1 MIAAG
6 FVWSLTALG
15 NADVN
20 PEYSIGRVAAW
31 LIFPALLYLI
41 LVYPDGRLPAGPE
54 RGLYAA
60 SVVLV
65 TVSFVASALF
75 VEAYPVGTPW
85 ADCTTDC
92 PPNAFMILDAEPRFM
107 DVLRQVREVIA
118 VILMIAIVSSLIRR
132 LRGAQRQRRRQ
143 MAPVTVAG
151 IVSCV
156 TLAAYVAV
164 RRAAPDSAAV
174 TTLGIV
180 WSLTIPAIA
189 GAFFAGLVA
198 RRVEAGRM
206 LERLS
211 VALGCEPGA
220 TQLRAELATVL
231 DDPGIEVLVPDGIP
245 GRWRTTEGAI
255 VFAAEATENG
265 RAVTPIADGPS
276 PLALLVHD
284 RALRDD
290 EELLHAVQALMLSWL
305 RHAQVRRTLAGSLR
319 QLEDSRTRLVRA
331 ADQERSRIER
341 DLHDGAQQRLIMLR
355 IKLSLAEE
363 LLETDPAAGRKAVGD
378 LGGEIEHALAEVRAI
393 AHGVYPSVL
402 SDRGLEDALR
412 GSVAGSVLPVHLI
425 THRVSRQPP
434 EIETGDLL
442 RVHRSAAER
451 AEACARGDRGLG
463 HRASGRSP
471 GARGPRRRAGI
482 RPTPAA
488 RRSAQHGGPDRGHR
502 RAPADRFLAGA
513 RHAGDRHGAV
523 ALSGPSA
530 VEIPARA
537 RVGTTRGGVRASLPP
552 LRHGGRV
559 FSCATREDA
568 MVAVHADPDVALEP
582 PAWHALPG
590 CRCAP
595 RPSRQSAGRSDE
607 PRRPRSAA
615 PNSGR
620 MHRRRPR
627 ASRAAGRSR
636 VSSWSR
642 CRCCSV
648 TAGFGC
654 FVLGEPLTGVAALAV
669 SVLNAVLGLRS
680 EGEPADIG
688 GAVQRLFPVG
698 ARVLRDGVAQHVHAR
713 GLVPGDIVLVEAG
726 EEVPA
731 DGRLF
736 DSVTLEADES
746 ALTGE
751 RMPAVKGIN
760 LITDVQAPLADRT
773 DMLFAGT
780 RVIRGA
786 GEFVVTATGPA
797 TEAGRIAGLL
807 AVPARLRPRSPAA
820 CRG

>member
-1 MIAAG
+1 MTYTSRRRTVGEIAIALAAAAVTIAAVTITVRASPDDQAGRAIRQVLIICVPVIAGIYAMRSPQTRRFGIALTAAG
-6 FVWSLTALG
+6 FAWSLTALG

-41 LVYPDGRLPAGPE
+41 LVYPQGRLPAGPE

-75 VEAYPVGTPW
+75 VEAYPQGTPW
-85 ADCTTDC
+85 ATCTTDC

-107 DVLRQVREVIA
+107 DVVRPIREAIA

-156 TLAAYVAV
+156 TLAVYLAV

-211 VALGCEPGA
+211 VALGYEPGA
-220 TQLRAELATVL
+220 RQLRAELATVL

-378 LGGEIEHALAEVRAI
+378 LGGEIENALAEVRAI

-434 EIETGDLL
+434 EIELAIYYVCIEALQNAQKHAHEATAIWVTVRQDDHLGLEVRDDGPGFIPTQTPGGLRNMADRIEAVGGRLL
-442 RVHRSAAER
+442 IDS
-451 AEACARGDRGLG
+451 
-463 HRASGRSP
+463 SP
-471 GARGPRRRAGI
+471 G
-482 RPTPAA
+482 
-488 RRSAQHGGPDRGHR
+488 H
-502 RAPADRFLAGA
+502 
-513 RHAGDRHGAV
+513 
-523 ALSGPSA
+523 
-530 VEIPARA
+530 
-537 RVGTTRGGVRASLPP
+537 
-552 LRHGGRV
+552 
-559 FSCATREDA
+559 
-568 MVAVHADPDVALEP
+568 
-582 PAWHALPG
+582 
-590 CRCAP
+590 
-595 RPSRQSAGRSDE
+595 
-607 PRRPRSAA
+607 
-615 PNSGR
+615 
-620 MHRRRPR
+620 
-627 ASRAAGRSR
+627 
-636 VSSWSR
+636 
-642 CRCCSV
+642 
-648 TAGFGC
+648 
-654 FVLGEPLTGVAALAV
+654 
-669 SVLNAVLGLRS
+669 
-680 EGEPADIG
+680 
-688 GAVQRLFPVG
+688 
-698 ARVLRDGVAQHVHAR
+698 
-713 GLVPGDIVLVEAG
+713 
-726 EEVPA
+726 
-731 DGRLF
+731 
-736 DSVTLEADES
+736 
-746 ALTGE
+746 
-751 RMPAVKGIN
+751 
-760 LITDVQAPLADRT
+760 
-773 DMLFAGT
+773 GT
-780 RVIRGA
+780 RVI
-786 GEFVVTATGPA
+786 AT
-797 TEAGRIAGLL
+797 
-807 AVPARLRPRSPAA
+807 VPLPRKASPRS
-820 CRG
+820 